1 VTRHAG
7 GGRRSRGRAEDRS
20 GAPDVGVHTGLG
32 DAKEARDL
40 FRRKAAGDGA
50 QHLTLT
56 IGQPGN
62 GSRPPIQDA
71 AGDDVPRQKA
81 DDR

>member
-20 GAPDVGVHTGLG
+20 RAPDVRVDAGLA
-32 DAKEARDL
+32 DPEETRDL
-40 FRRKAAGDGA
+40 FRRKTAGYGA

-56 IGQPGN
+56 IGQPGD
-62 GSRPPIQDA
+62 GSRAPLEDA
-71 AGDDVPRQKA
+71 AGDDVPRQNP